1 MVGEDPAGGLDVCER
16 GRAAYRRRAWAAAY
30 EMLSVA
36 DRHSPLEPA
45 DLELASTSA
54 YLLGRD
60 DVGDDLCARG
70 YREFASRGD
79 ATRAARCAFW
89 LGMHLLL
96 RGEVARSSGWLARAR
111 TVLDDGRHDC
121 VERGFL
127 LVPVGLELLEED
139 AEAAHTTFGT
149 VTEIGDRFGDPDLVA
164 FGRLG
169 TGQALIRLG
178 QTVRGVASLDEAMVA
193 VTAGEV
199 TPIVAGIVYCAVI
212 EACQQVFDL
221 RRAQEWTAA
230 LDHWCAAQPDLA
242 PYRGQCLVHR
252 SEIMLRRGAWPDALE
267 EARRACDRLGGQ
279 PAAGTA
285 FYQLAELHRLR
296 GEFTRAQQAY
306 LQASRW
312 LPEPQP
318 GLALLRLAQGQV
330 DTAAAAIRHVL
341 DGTTDRLARSRLLA
355 AHVEIM
361 IASGDVTAA
370 RGAAQELRVIAEDL
384 DAPWLHALAGD
395 ASGATLVAERDA
407 RAALTV
413 LRRAWTAWQE
423 LDAPYEGAR
432 VRVLMGLACRA
443 LGDQDSAEMELDAAG
458 WVFEQL
464 GAVPDAD
471 RVRALSSRAATTR
484 GGLSGREVQVLRL
497 VATGMTN
504 RAVATELFLSEKTV
518 ARHLSNIFTKL
529 GVSSRAAATAY
540 AYEHGLV

>member
-1 MVGEDPAGGLDVCER
+1 
-16 GRAAYRRRAWAAAY
+16 
-30 EMLSVA
+30 
-36 DRHSPLEPA
+36 
-45 DLELASTSA
+45 
-54 YLLGRD
+54 
-60 DVGDDLCARG
+60 
-70 YREFASRGD
+70 
-79 ATRAARCAFW
+79 
-89 LGMHLLL
+89 
-96 RGEVARSSGWLARAR
+96 
-111 TVLDDGRHDC
+111 
-121 VERGFL
+121 
-127 LVPVGLELLEED
+127 
-139 AEAAHTTFGT
+139 
-149 VTEIGDRFGDPDLVA
+149 
-164 FGRLG
+164 
-169 TGQALIRLG
+169 
-178 QTVRGVASLDEAMVA
+178 
-193 VTAGEV
+193 
-199 TPIVAGIVYCAVI
+199 
-212 EACQQVFDL
+212 
-221 RRAQEWTAA
+221 
-230 LDHWCAAQPDLA
+230 
-242 PYRGQCLVHR
+242 VHR

-341 DGTTDRLARSRLLA
+341 DGTTDRLARCRLLA
-355 AHVEIM
+355 ADVEIM
-361 IASGDVTAA
+361 IASDDVTAA
-370 RGAAQELRVIAEDL
+370 RAAAQELRVIAEDI
-384 DAPWLHALAGD
+384 DAPWLHALAGH

-407 RAALTV
+407 RAGLTV

-504 RAVATELFLSEKTV
+504 RAVAAELFLSEKTV